1 MLKALF
7 RVLNENHLDLGTT
20 RRSTKD
26 EEEMNMIHRQSSQN
40 KYSIDAVRRKIFN
53 EVYSERSEEAFIRIN
68 VRYLNHEG
76 RQLALMHA
84 VDIHHDF
91 DDLSPV
97 VNITIQRSSLPLLQA
112 NPSIE
117 YADGDGAVIFL

>member
-1 MLKALF
+1 MF
-7 RVLNENHLDLGTT
+7 RVLNENHLDLRTT

-26 EEEMNMIHRQSSQN
+26 QKEMNMIHRQSSHN
-40 KYSIDAVRRKIFN
+40 KYSIDAVRRKRVFN
-53 EVYSERSEEAFIRIN
+53 EVNSARSEEDFIRIN

-91 DDLSPV
+91 DDLSPIV
-97 VNITIQRSSLPLLQA
+97 TVTILRSSLPLLQA
-112 NPSIE
+112 HPSIE